1 MMQPPK
7 IPRDTKK
14 KMSPKSL
21 ANLKLGQQKAGEP
34 SHSPGRKGW
43 DGNGG
48 HSLKTSFKTYLKN
61 CPPGAVDEVWRGLIN
76 QAQSG
81 NTNAIKMLVELSGE
95 QVNDK
100 VMEIAANIPALTITV
115 VDPTN
120 TMVDH
125 NINTNAHPNTHS
137 DDHQNGNQ

>member
-1 MMQPPK
+1 MPKDKGIPK
-7 IPRDTKK
+7 IPAPKK
-14 KMSPKSL
+14 PRQPNPNSL
-21 ANLKLGQQKAGEP
+21 ANLELGKFRVGDG
-34 SHSPGRKGW
+34 HKSPGRKGF

-48 HSLKTSFKTYLKN
+48 YSLKTSFKNYIRN

-100 VMEIAANIPALTITV
+100 VMEIAANIPALTITI
-115 VDPTN
+115 VDPKEDN
-120 TMVDH
+120 DK
-125 NINTNAHPNTHS
+125 
-137 DDHQNGNQ
+137 